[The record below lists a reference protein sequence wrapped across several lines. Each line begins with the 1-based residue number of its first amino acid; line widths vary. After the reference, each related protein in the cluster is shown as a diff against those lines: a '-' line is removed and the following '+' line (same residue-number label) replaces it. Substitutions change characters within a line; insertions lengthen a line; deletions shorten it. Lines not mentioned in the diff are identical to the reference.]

1 MQHKKLRATIE
12 PMKARI
18 RRVVFEADVH
28 NNKDKVRLGF
38 QVPAPVGKL
47 LGVTSRGP
55 ISLAIRN
62 HKGKLLYKGT
72 RQMTSKYE
80 AYGPDMNLKPGQ
92 TVVVEASKP

>member
-1 MQHKKLRATIE
+1 MRHKNLRATIE

-28 NNKDKVRLGF
+28 NNRDKIRLGF
-38 QVPAPVGKL
+38 QVPALAGKL

-55 ISLAIRN
+55 ISLVIRN

-72 RQMTSKYE
+72 RPMTSRYE
-80 AYGPDMNLKPGQ
+80 AYGTDMNLKSGQ